1 MKANSK
7 IIMSLISVF
16 AMSACTVNV
25 EPVQLNAPEVTFP
38 MTEADMTAVLGEEVT
53 FVAEIN
59 AGDKLKAGWYINGTL
74 MASGEVLKYTFSE
87 AGTYTVK
94 FEARNGK
101 GIVSKEYTV
110 KVADML
116 KMHLS
121 VEDSTEVSRL
131 QGTYLQLMAV
141 VDYGANV
148 THKWS
153 VDGNVESDKAYFNT
167 FFMPDVRQH
176 TVTYE
181 GVNPVGSYT
190 KTFTV
195 NVTPRPLFVEFSVED
210 ASIAAKTG
218 TPVELTA
225 TVKYGEQGLSYE
237 WFADGQSI
245 SKGSEIVSEFS
256 HSFDTEGTHT
266 ITYKAVNEKG
276 EKFEKNWTVTAT
288 LPGIYLVDSFE
299 GASELGSWW
308 RNGNNP
314 GISIVD
320 NPDKSGINT
329 SDKVIIDQVSGNGG
343 TSGYFT
349 LVLGNFTSG
358 KDIDFSKFKGMR
370 FKVHLGQNK
379 YYPKI
384 SVGSAQK
391 KPSVSDP
398 KFENTWEIITY
409 DFEAN
414 GITVS
419 NNTEIQIRPMSQ
431 KNGDN
436 ITGGSY
442 DDPENSRTVYI
453 DDVEFLE
460 VL

>member
-7 IIMSLISVF
+7 LIVLLAFVF
-16 AMSACTVNV
+16 AMSACAVNV
-25 EPVQLNAPEVTFP
+25 EPIQLAAPEVTFP
-38 MTEADMTAVLGEEVT
+38 MTEAEMTAVLGEEVT

-74 MASGEVLKYTFSE
+74 MASGEKLTYTFSE
-87 AGTYTVK
+87 AGTYTVR

-110 KVADML
+110 TVADKL

-121 VEDSTEVSRL
+121 VEDSTEVNRL

-167 FFMPDVRQH
+167 FFMPDVRKH

-181 GVNPVGSYT
+181 GKNSVGSFT

-195 NVTPRPLFVEFSVED
+195 NVTPRPLFVEFSIED
-210 ASIAAKTG
+210 ASIAAETG
-218 TPVELTA
+218 TPVEITA
-225 TVKYGEQGLSYE
+225 TVQYGEQGLSYK
-237 WFADGQSI
+237 WLADGQEVSN
-245 SKGSEIVSEFS
+245 GTDPVSEFS

-266 ITYKAVNEKG
+266 ITYMAENEKG
-276 EKFEKNWTVTAT
+276 EEFVKNWTVTAT
-288 LPGIYLVDSFE
+288 LPGVYLVDSFE
-299 GASELGSWW
+299 GVTELGSWW

-314 GISIVD
+314 GISITD

-329 SDKVIIDQVSGNGG
+329 SDKVIIDQVSGNSG

-349 LVLGNFTSG
+349 LVLKNFTSG

-370 FKVHLGQNK
+370 FKIYLGQNK

-384 SVGSAQK
+384 TVGSAQK

-398 KFENTWEIITY
+398 KFENTWEIITF

-414 GITVS
+414 GIKVD

-436 ITGGSY
+436 ITGGAY